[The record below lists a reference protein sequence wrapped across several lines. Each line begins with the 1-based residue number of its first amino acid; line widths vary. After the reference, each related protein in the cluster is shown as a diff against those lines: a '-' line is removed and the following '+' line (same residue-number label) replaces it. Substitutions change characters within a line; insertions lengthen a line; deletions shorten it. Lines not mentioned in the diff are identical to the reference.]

1 MGFLYDGIPVY
12 DKNQGGNEQE
22 RSLAGAQN
30 DRAFLIIKGMEA
42 GA

>member
-1 MGFLYDGIPVY
+1 MGSPFTI
-12 DKNQGGNEQE
+12 KNQGGNEQE